1 MHGLQ
6 DIVFELRYRS
16 TQHDTTVSFLACQ
29 KHYLEVYT
37 FTGIYFKFAPAD
49 GPCRRTQIQRNPV
62 ELFLACAPNDRK
74 DCRLPVSGE
83 YTILII
89 GYIFGFY
96 MAWNIG
102 ANDVANSMASAV
114 GAKAITIRQAI
125 FIAAILNVL
134 GATFIGSHVT
144 NTIRKGIVST
154 QVLGDPQLALIGALS
169 ALLAAALWISFA
181 TWKSLPV
188 STTHSIVGAMIG
200 FGIMAGGFDVINWL
214 KLGAVVMSWIIS
226 PVFSMVI
233 AFVLFKSIVRLIL
246 SKNDAKTAAFRW
258 SPVFIGIACF
268 VVVLSFL
275 FKTPLGKKLA
285 IGTPMALI
293 IALVMACLLGMAGK
307 MLIKY
312 FVMGRKNNGVE
323 EIFRRIQI
331 GTSCYVALAQGA
343 NDVANAI
350 GPLAVIYFLVHTGAV
365 GAKVPV
371 PIFLLLFGGVGIA
384 CGIWMA
390 GYRVMTTIG
399 TKITTLTNT
408 RGFCVDFSAATTV
421 LLASKMG
428 LPVSTTHAAVGGV
441 MGVGLARGME
451 AVNFRIV
458 LQIVLYWVLTVP
470 AAAITSM
477 LIFWMIRLFY

>member
-1 MHGLQ
+1 M
-6 DIVFELRYRS
+6 FS
-16 TQHDTTVSFLACQ
+16 
-29 KHYLEVYT
+29 
-37 FTGIYFKFAPAD
+37 
-49 GPCRRTQIQRNPV
+49 
-62 ELFLACAPNDRK
+62 
-74 DCRLPVSGE
+74 E
-83 YTILII
+83 YSVLII

-114 GAKAITIRQAI
+114 GAKAITIRQAVL
-125 FIAAILNVL
+125 IAAILNIL

-154 QVLGDPQLALIGALS
+154 QVLSDPHLALIGALS
-169 ALLAAALWISFA
+169 ALLAAALWVSFA
-181 TWKSLPV
+181 TWKALPV

-200 FGIMAGGFDVINWL
+200 FGIMAGGVDVINWM
-214 KLGAVVMSWIIS
+214 KLGAVVLSWVIS
-226 PVFSMVI
+226 PLFSLVI
-233 AFVLFKSIVRLIL
+233 GYVIFKVIVRLIL
-246 SKNDAKTAAFRW
+246 SRQEAIAAAWRL
-258 SPVFIGIACF
+258 SPVFIGSACF
-268 VVVLSFL
+268 VVILSFL
-275 FKTPLGKKLA
+275 FKTPLGNKLA
-285 IGTPMALI
+285 IGTPTAVLI
-293 IALVMACLLGMAGK
+293 ATGSSVLLGLAGRWS
-307 MLIKY
+307 IKKLLSNK
-312 FVMGRKNNGVE
+312 GNDTVE

-350 GPLAVIYFLVHTGAV
+350 GPLAVIYFLVKTGTV

-390 GYRVMTTIG
+390 GSRVMTTLG

-408 RGFCVDFSAATTV
+408 RGFSVDFSAATTV
-421 LLASKMG
+421 LIASKMG

-441 MGVGLARGME
+441 LGVGLARGLE

-458 LQIVLYWVLTVP
+458 FQIMIYWILTVP
-470 AAAITSM
+470 AAAGTSM
-477 LIFWMIRLFY
+477 LLFWIIRGIYK

>member
-1 MHGLQ
+1 M
-6 DIVFELRYRS
+6 S
-16 TQHDTTVSFLACQ
+16 
-29 KHYLEVYT
+29 
-37 FTGIYFKFAPAD
+37 
-49 GPCRRTQIQRNPV
+49 V
-62 ELFLACAPNDRK
+62 EY
-74 DCRLPVSGE
+74 G
-83 YTILII
+83 ILII
-89 GYIFGFY
+89 GFIFGFY

-125 FIAAILNVL
+125 FIAAILNVV

-154 QVLGDPQLALIGALS
+154 EVLTDPHLALVGALS
-169 ALLAAALWISFA
+169 ALLAAALWVSFA

-200 FGIMAGGFDVINWL
+200 FGIMAGGWNVINWP
-214 KLGAVVMSWIIS
+214 KLTAVVMSWVIS
-226 PVFSMVI
+226 PLFSLII
-233 AFVLFKSIVRLIL
+233 AFLVFKTIIRFILARRQAFEAAIRL
-246 SKNDAKTAAFRW
+246 
-258 SPVFIGIACF
+258 SPWFIGSTCF
-268 VVVLSFL
+268 VVILSFL
-275 FKTPLGKKLA
+275 FKTPLGKTLA
-285 IGTPMALI
+285 IGTPGALLVAA
-293 IALVMACLLGMAGK
+293 IAATLLGITGRL
-307 MLIKY
+307 LIRRLAD
-312 FVMGRKNNGVE
+312 RKALNTAE
-323 EIFRRIQI
+323 QIFRSIQI

-350 GPLAVIYFLVHTGAV
+350 GPLAVIYFLVKTGGV
-365 GAKVPV
+365 GTTVPV
-371 PIFLLLFGGVGIA
+371 PIFLLLFGGIGIA

-390 GYRVMTTIG
+390 GYRVMTTMG

-408 RGFCVDFSAATTV
+408 RGFCVEFSAATTV

-441 MGVGLARGME
+441 LGVGLARGIE

-458 LQIVLYWVLTVP
+458 LQIMLYWVLTVP

-477 LIFWMIRLFY
+477 ILFAVIHSIID